1 MMSDGDRAR
10 VIAFAKRTSIW
21 IPLAIGGLYML
32 VPLVWMLLTAFRTEQ
47 SIFSGSYAVDAWT
60 LENFRTAFTEIP
72 WARYYTNG
80 VIVTGSIFLAQLVFS
95 IPAAYALARFRFRG
109 SRLGFRVV
117 LLCLMV
123 PVQITAVPIYVVF
136 SKAGLVDTLSSLIL
150 PFIGSAFGIFLFRQF
165 ILTIPSSVFESAR
178 MDGVGHASMV
188 WRIVVPTLSPA
199 ILSFAI
205 FSFTAHWNDYF
216 WPSVMLRSTDAATVP
231 YGVVRFAS
239 GEAGPSYGPQM
250 AAATLAIAPLV
261 ITFLLAQKHFIRGMA
276 LNN

>member
-1 MMSDGDRAR
+1 MIENDRVR
-10 VIAFAKRTSIW
+10 MISFVKRAGVW

-32 VPLVWMLLTAFRTEQ
+32 VPLVWMLLSAFRTEQ
-47 SIFSGSYAVDAWT
+47 SIFSGNYALDAWT
-60 LENFRTAFTEIP
+60 LGNFQTALTEIP

-95 IPAAYALARFRFRG
+95 IPAAYALARFRFGG
-109 SRLGFRVV
+109 SQLGFRIV

-136 SKAGLVDTLSSLIL
+136 SKLGLTDTPLSLIL
-150 PFIGSAFGIFLFRQF
+150 PFVGSAFGIFLFRQF

-216 WPSVMLRSTDAATVP
+216 WPAVMLRSTDAATVP

-239 GEAGPSYGPQM
+239 SEAGPSYGPQM

-261 ITFLLAQKHFIRGMA
+261 FAFLLAQKHFIRGMA
-276 LNN
+276 LNS